1 MKKNNISFNKL
12 FIKCEKVLKMYPPAK
27 NEYKFIYGN
36 LIQMIVIELLDNI
49 FFSNLVTILRG
60 TLFHSN

>member
-1 MKKNNISFNKL
+1 
-12 FIKCEKVLKMYPPAK
+12 MYPPAK